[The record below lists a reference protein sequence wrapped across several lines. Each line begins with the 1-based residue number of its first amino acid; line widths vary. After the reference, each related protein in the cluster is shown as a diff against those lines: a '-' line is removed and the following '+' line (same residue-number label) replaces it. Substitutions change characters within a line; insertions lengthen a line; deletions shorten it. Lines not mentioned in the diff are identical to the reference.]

1 MKGASLIAINGL
13 GRIGRLV
20 LRRLVLD
27 APEALC
33 AVNDVAEVRVLAHLI
48 QHDTVHGP
56 APFSV
61 AWEPGSLILGGRRI
75 PCFQE
80 PHPERIAW
88 PHDRIQVVLEC
99 TGRFTQGR
107 EAELHLGRGISRVV
121 VSAPLD
127 SADRSVLGP
136 FHPQE
141 ILPTDRLISAGSAT
155 AHALALLVQVLDQA
169 FGLEQAI
176 ATAVHAYTNDQNI
189 LDLPHRDL
197 RLARAAT
204 MSMIPGLT
212 PAAAEVERALPHLA
226 GRLQATVVRVPSP
239 DVSLL
244 DLSAL
249 LKVDTHAEAV
259 NHAFR
264 QAAEGP
270 FCGVLTLAEAEL
282 VSPDFVGNPSSAVV
296 DPFLTRVMGGKLAK
310 VHAWFD
316 NEGAYACRLA
326 ELGLS
331 LTNTSA

>member
-1 MKGASLIAINGL
+1 LIAINGL

-20 LRRLVLD
+20 LRRLMQD

-33 AVNDVAEVRVLAHLI
+33 AVNDVAEARVLAHLI
-48 QHDTVHGP
+48 QHDTVHGL

-61 AWEPGSLILGGRRI
+61 AWEPGALILGGCRI
-75 PCFQE
+75 PCHQTAD
-80 PHPERIAW
+80 PAQLKW
-88 PHDRIQVVLEC
+88 PHDQIRVVLEC
-99 TGRFTQGR
+99 TGRLTRGR
-107 EAELHLGRGISRVV
+107 EAEAHLSQGIPRVV
-121 VSAPLD
+121 VSSPLD
-127 SADRSVLGP
+127 EADCHVLGP
-136 FHPQE
+136 LNHQG
-141 ILPTDRLISAGSAT
+141 ILGSHRLIAAGSAT
-155 AHALALLVQVLDQA
+155 AHALALLVQVLDEA
-169 FGLEQAI
+169 FGLEQGI

-204 MSMIPGLT
+204 MSMIPGTT

-226 GRLQATVVRVPSP
+226 GRLQASVVRIPSP

-249 LKVDTHAEAV
+249 LKTKTQAAAINQV
-259 NHAFR
+259 FR

-270 FCGVLTLAEAEL
+270 FHGTLSLAEAEL
-282 VSPDFVGNPSSAVV
+282 VSPDFVGNPASAVL

-326 ELGLS
+326 ELGLK
-331 LTNTSA
+331 LIRTSA